1 MKIKTKLTKLGRDPK
16 KQKGFVNP
24 GIYKGSTMI
33 FNNFK
38 DYLNDIKNDDD
49 RKTLYGINKNPFHE
63 QLEEAITKLY
73 KATDTVIAPSGLA
86 ALIIPFFTFLKKND
100 EVLIIDTVYS
110 PTRTFCNNIL
120 KNYGVKIKYFH
131 PINNINNFEKL
142 INKKTKLIYLE
153 SPGTATFEIV
163 DIPL

>member
-16 KQKGFVNP
+16 KQKGFINP

-49 RKTLYGINKNPFHE
+49 RKTLYGINKNPFNE

-131 PINNINNFEKL
+131 PCL
-142 INKKTKLIYLE
+142 LYT
-153 SPGTATFEIV
+153 SPSPRDGLLSRMPYSA
-163 DIPL
+163 

>member
-1 MKIKTKLTKLGRDPK
+1 MKRKTRLTKIGRDPK

-33 FNNFK
+33 FDSFK

-49 RKTLYGINKNPFHE
+49 RKTLYGINKNPFYE
-63 QLEEAITKLY
+63 QLEEAISKLY
-73 KATDTVIAPSGLA
+73 KASDTVIAPSGLA

-120 KNYGVKIKYFH
+120 KDYGIKIKYFH
-131 PINNINNFEKL
+131 PISKIDNFEKVL
-142 INKKTKLIYLE
+142 KNSYPWII
-153 SPGTATFEIV
+153 
-163 DIPL
+163 